1 MNTYIAFL
9 RGINVGGKNI
19 IKMKDL
25 KMHFENAGLSE
36 VQTYIQSG
44 NILFRSESD
53 EKSLI
58 ELIEGIVQSE
68 FELTVPVIIRTF
80 EELNNILSRLPF
92 SEEEIVRAE
101 KSSDAESLY
110 VALLTHNPFQENI
123 EKLLHYQ
130 DENEKCEICGREV
143 YLIFSNSIRN
153 SRFAANLHKLDASAT
168 VRNWKTLLRLNE
180 LSNTSYGGE
189 NEK

>member
-58 ELIEGIVQSE
+58 ELIEGIVKSE
-68 FELTVPVIIRTF
+68 FELTVPVIIRSS

-123 EKLLHYQ
+123 EKLLHYKE
-130 DENEKCEICGREV
+130 ENEKCEICGREV
-143 YLIFSNSIRN
+143 YLLFSNSIRN
-153 SRFAANLHKLDASAT
+153 SKLASNLYKLDASAT
-168 VRNWKTLLRLNE
+168 VRNWKTLLKLNE
-180 LSNTSYGGE
+180 ISNSSYGGK

>member
-25 KMHFENAGLSE
+25 KMHFKNAGLSE

-44 NILFRSESD
+44 NILFRSEAD

-58 ELIEGIVQSE
+58 ELIEGILQSE
-68 FELTVPVIIRTF
+68 FELTVPVIIRTS

-92 SEEEIVRAE
+92 SEEEVVRAE
-101 KSSDAESLY
+101 KSPDAESLY
-110 VALLTHNPFQENI
+110 VALLRHNPSQENI
-123 EKLLHYQ
+123 EKLLHYKN
-130 DENEKCEICGREV
+130 ENEKCEICGREV

-153 SRFAANLHKLDASAT
+153 SRLASNLHKLDASAT
-168 VRNWKTLLRLNE
+168 VRNWKTLLKLNE
-180 LSNTSYGGE
+180 ISNTSYGGE

>member
-9 RGINVGGKNI
+9 KGINVGGKNI

-44 NILFRSESD
+44 NILFRSEAD
-53 EKSLI
+53 EKSLT
-58 ELIEGIVQSE
+58 ELIENIVQSE
-68 FELTVPVIIRTF
+68 FELTVPVVIRTSK
-80 EELNNILSRLPF
+80 ELKNILSGLPF
-92 SEEEIVRAE
+92 SEEEILRAE
-101 KSSDAESLY
+101 KSSDVESLY
-110 VALLTHNPFQENI
+110 VALLAHNPFQENI
-123 EKLLHYQ
+123 GKLLHYK

-143 YLIFSNSIRN
+143 YLLFSNSIRN
-153 SRFAANLHKLDASAT
+153 SKLASNLYKLDASAT
-168 VRNWKTLLRLNE
+168 VRNWKTLLKLNE
-180 LSNTSYGGE
+180 ISNSSYGGK